1 MIGFIRLGIFLLIG
15 LSVLYVLISVYA
27 RSLERER
34 LEKRWDAGHGIGE
47 RDAYIEDGMARY
59 QKSLRRRLLWGVYIV
74 PVVVISVL
82 VYVLNFG

>member
-1 MIGFIRLGIFLLIG
+1 MIGFIRLGFFLLIV

-34 LEKRWDAGHGIGE
+34 LEKRWDSGHGTGE
-47 RDAYIEDGMARY
+47 RDAYIEEGMARY